1 MNNLKPLFIIYIVLI
16 FGLASSVNAQELKCD
31 ITINN
36 DLVEESSLT
45 YITELAN
52 RLEDYINEHKWT
64 DLDFMEEERIKCQM
78 QIVIESGNSNYDF
91 RSRVVF
97 SIRRPIYNTTTET
110 TSIIITDNSWNFN
123 YPEGRSLIH
132 DELQF
137 DELTSFVNY
146 LVYMG
151 LGYDFDSF
159 SPLGGTE
166 YFRKAQN
173 IVDLAQAA
181 SSPSWL
187 RSSNNRRNRNTLV
200 GDLLSSS
207 YQDFRNAF
215 YTYHLKGLD
224 LFTTDDKQARTNIIN
239 ALEEIRDAKRK
250 TTSNFLFDI
259 FFDTKSREI
268 AGIFAEAESRVKLE
282 AYSILSET
290 DQSHLSEYSD
300 LQN

>member
-1 MNNLKPLFIIYIVLI
+1 MNNLKLYFTTLSLLLLGNFAY
-16 FGLASSVNAQELKCD
+16 AQEFNCD
-31 ITINN
+31 ITVNN
-36 DLVEESSLT
+36 DLIEESSLT
-45 YITELAN
+45 YISELGN

-64 DLDFMEEERIKCQM
+64 DIDFMEEERINCKM

-97 SIRRPIYNTTTET
+97 SIRRPIYNTTSET
-110 TSIIITDNSWNFN
+110 TSIIITDNSWSFN

-132 DELQF
+132 DDLQF
-137 DELTSFVNY
+137 DELTSFINY
-146 LVYMG
+146 LAYMG

-181 SSPSWL
+181 SSSGWL

-200 GDLLSSS
+200 GDLLSSA
-207 YQDFRNAF
+207 YQDFREAF

-224 LFTTDDKQARTNIIN
+224 LFTTDDQMARANIVE
-239 ALEEIRDAKRK
+239 ALETIRDAKRK

-268 AGIFAEAESRVKLE
+268 AGVFAEAESRVKLE

-290 DQSHLSEYSD
+290 DQGHLSEYSD